1 MISGSEVIVPCPI
14 STAADMMVI
23 VPSVPMLIHGLSV
36 SPVCCFA
43 SIVATL
49 VPSSAMANDR
59 PAAPIMN

>member
-14 STAADMMVI
+14 STAGAMMVI
-23 VPSVPMLIHGLSV
+23 VPSGPMLIHGLSA
-36 SPVCCFA
+36 SPVRCFA
-43 SIVATL
+43 STVATL